1 MKDSGGRTA
10 EREQWVLTGGD
21 QGGGLGSA
29 RWIVGVLN
37 GIKPNR
43 NWKRCRCQRCQRFDR
58 LATAAAPV
66 FVIKWNLARRLVAL
80 NASQCATIF
89 ISFNACRG
97 SYWIGWGWWWGGV
110 LGRRQGALP
119 DNGKVHTNKCNK
131 MIGMSRR
138 AGGAFVAGRR
148 GMGEAAGE
156 GGTGSRPGV
165 AAVQAGW

>member
-10 EREQWVLTGGD
+10 EWEQWMLAREKRADGRGAGG
-21 QGGGLGSA
+21 A

-97 SYWIGWGWWWGGV
+97 SDWIGLGSEGGV
-110 LGRRQGALP
+110 LGHRHAGQP

-138 AGGAFVAGRR
+138 AGEEEPLLPGRR
-148 GMGEAAGE
+148 GSS
-156 GGTGSRPGV
+156 GSWPGV
-165 AAVQAGW
+165 AAAQAGW